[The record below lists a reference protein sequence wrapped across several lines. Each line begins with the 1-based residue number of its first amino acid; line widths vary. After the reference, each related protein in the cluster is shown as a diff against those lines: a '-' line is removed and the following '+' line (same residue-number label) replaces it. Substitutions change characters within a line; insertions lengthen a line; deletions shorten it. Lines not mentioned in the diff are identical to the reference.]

1 MSNFLESD
9 SRDIS
14 QVENN
19 GHIAHVLS
27 ELEDK
32 TTIEQVKQ
40 TSTNMIVDYPLWSD
54 FLSEETVMQYMSSL
68 GYTSC
73 ERPDRI
79 AQLIELIV
87 NDAVFRDR
95 YVKSWDSLSAS
106 LDDIDTMVM
115 NAIIPSE
122 DLDELEFAWQVIS
135 QAIVRVDQMKVK
147 PREHF
152 FSR

>member
-19 GHIAHVLS
+19 GYIAHVLS

-106 LDDIDTMVM
+106 LDDNDTMVM

-122 DLDELEFAWQVIS
+122 LSTLTSTYENKKS
-135 QAIVRVDQMKVK
+135 K
-147 PREHF
+147 
-152 FSR
+152 